1 MTSEERA
8 RLIALLSDEKYGDG
22 IDHWIVSWKDS
33 LIAELKRLDA
43 MEKALIDIEKDSDQE
58 SCLHGERAKQ
68 ALGESK

>member
-8 RLIALLSDEKYGDG
+8 RLIEKLEHNAFLMSAFDA
-22 IDHWIVSWKDS
+22 KD
-33 LIAELKRLDA
+33 IAAELKRLDA
-43 MEKALIDIEKDSDQE
+43 MEKALREIEKDSDQE